1 MPSLWSRTVVS
12 NSHMLGREVS
22 FSIGEKVVG
31 ICATCGA
38 RVYSDE
44 DFSVNDDFDP
54 VCEKCCSDSAE

>member
-1 MPSLWSRTVVS
+1 
-12 NSHMLGREVS
+12 MLGREVS